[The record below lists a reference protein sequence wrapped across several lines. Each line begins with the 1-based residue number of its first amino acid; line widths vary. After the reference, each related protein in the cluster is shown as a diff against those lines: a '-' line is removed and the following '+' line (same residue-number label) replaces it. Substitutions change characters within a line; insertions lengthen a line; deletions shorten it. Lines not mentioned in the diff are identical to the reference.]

1 MDIKTNNRLKL
12 KHFYFLIQNFF
23 ILKLLQKEL
32 VKYNIFQ
39 TKLQYLLK
47 TIFKFN
53 HENSL
58 LENIINFLF

>member
-12 KHFYFLIQNFF
+12 KHFYFLIHNFF

-53 HENSL
+53 HEN
-58 LENIINFLF
+58 IINFLF

>member
-32 VKYNIFQ
+32 VKYKDFSNKI
-39 TKLQYLLK
+39 
-47 TIFKFN
+47 TIFI
-53 HENSL
+53 ED
-58 LENIINFLF
+58 NFQI

>member
-12 KHFYFLIQNFF
+12 KHFYFLIHNTF